1 MHLAVWLFVF
11 SFDLHV
17 SRESAYDR
25 RMETFFG
32 AAFLVVI
39 VLQLVLIYVY
49 ISRSVEPQRD
59 LLLEQGKLKSN
70 SLLHRAVQQA
80 NKILVTAQMKGIHLI
95 SKQKMTGSE
104 LTKEFQ
110 THLAAVEKAL
120 SDQLIRNTEHAEQT
134 YEGFI
139 KGAEKAIKEHVRAN
153 EKMLSDKSNEM
164 VSQTSEMLGVFTKE
178 LEQKVK
184 ADIEQKMAEAT
195 NEIEQYK
202 LTRIR
207 VIDERIVD
215 VLEEVLEVVL
225 EKKLTLADQSDLVY
239 KALEQAKREH
249 AFSAKQKT

>member
-1 MHLAVWLFVF
+1 MDTLLGYGIVAIV
-11 SFDLHV
+11 
-17 SRESAYDR
+17 
-25 RMETFFG
+25 
-32 AAFLVVI
+32 
-39 VLQLVLIYVY
+39 VLQVGILTVLLMRHSDDPHHDV
-49 ISRSVEPQRD
+49 
-59 LLLEQGKLKSN
+59 LLEQGKLKTN

-134 YEGFI
+134 YEEFI
-139 KGAEKAIKEHVRAN
+139 KKAEKAITDHVKAN
-153 EKMLSDKSNEM
+153 EKMLSDKSNAM
-164 VSQTSEMLGVFTKE
+164 VEKTSEMLGVFTKE
-178 LEQKVK
+178 LEEKVK
-184 ADIEQKMAEAT
+184 ADIEKKMIEAT

-249 AFSAKQKT
+249 AFGEKKS

>member
-1 MHLAVWLFVF
+1 MDTLLGYGIGAVVLLQAGILAIL
-11 SFDLHV
+11 
-17 SRESAYDR
+17 
-25 RMETFFG
+25 
-32 AAFLVVI
+32 
-39 VLQLVLIYVY
+39 LI
-49 ISRSVEPQRD
+49 RHGDEPHRD
-59 LLLEQGKLKSN
+59 VLLEQGKLKTN

-80 NKILVTAQMKGIHLI
+80 NKILVTAQLKGIHLI

-104 LTKEFQ
+104 LTREFQ

-139 KGAEKAIKEHVRAN
+139 KGAEKAIKEHVKAN

-184 ADIEQKMAEAT
+184 ADIEQKMNEAT

-249 AFSAKQKT
+249 AFSGGSQKS